1 MSDITIQPRARKLA
15 SLEAQPD
22 ARSSKPD
29 HAIDGAN
36 AGDPGI
42 AGTAVPAA
50 GRPTSHLARLTS
62 LLGIVLLLAL
72 PFLAGGYWTFT
83 LGLCFANAIA
93 IISVSFLVRY
103 GGEVSIGNGVFVAIG
118 AYTVALIEK
127 YFGLPLL
134 FALPFA
140 ALAGA
145 LAGVIF
151 SFPTRYLSGIYLAV
165 ATMALALALPEVLL
179 YFSSVTGG
187 YEGLYVNL
195 DAIPGVS
202 KGMQRYYVPLFGLI
216 VIVLLLR
223 HFRRSRQ
230 AMALLLIRTSS
241 HAAESFGI
249 RRSWAR
255 LSCMA
260 LSASIAAIAGA
271 LLSFSSSTVS
281 PNSFTLWTSIFLLV
295 GSVVS
300 LYSLSIVGAV
310 LGGLFLTLMP
320 LLLAGAG
327 DWVPVL
333 YGAALL
339 SVVLGVNALPAHI
352 RARLEGGHS

>member
-1 MSDITIQPRARKLA
+1 MSDITMTSQTAASPSHESVPPGEPVPVAPRGRW
-15 SLEAQPD
+15 
-22 ARSSKPD
+22 
-29 HAIDGAN
+29 GAMTN
-36 AGDPGI
+36 MAGI
-42 AGTAVPAA
+42 
-50 GRPTSHLARLTS
+50 LF
-62 LLGIVLLLAL
+62 LLAL
-72 PFLAGGYWTFT
+72 PFIAGGYWTFT
-83 LGLCFANAIA
+83 LGLAFANAIA

-103 GGEVSIGNGVFVAIG
+103 GGEVSIGHGVFVAMG
-118 AYTVALIEK
+118 AYTVALVEK
-127 YFGLPLL
+127 YLGLPLL
-134 FALPFA
+134 ASLPVAAVVGAFAGMLFA
-140 ALAGA
+140 
-145 LAGVIF
+145 
-151 SFPTRYLSGIYLAV
+151 FPSRFLSGIYLAV

-202 KGMQRYYVPLFGLI
+202 KGMQRYYLPLFGLI
-216 VIVLLLR
+216 AVVLLLR

-260 LSASIAAIAGA
+260 LSASIASIAGA

-300 LYSLSIVGAV
+300 LYSLSVVGAL
-310 LGGLFLTLMP
+310 LGGLFLTIMP
-320 LLLAGAG
+320 LMLAGAG
-327 DWVPVL
+327 NWVPVL

-339 SVVLGVNALPAHI
+339 GVVLGVNALPANL
-352 RARLEGGHS
+352 RTRLEGGNA

>member
-1 MSDITIQPRARKLA
+1 MSSVIMSSSARLAAESKAVAQASQPRRWMALA
-15 SLEAQPD
+15 SV
-22 ARSSKPD
+22 
-29 HAIDGAN
+29 
-36 AGDPGI
+36 AG
-42 AGTAVPAA
+42 V
-50 GRPTSHLARLTS
+50 
-62 LLGIVLLLAL
+62 LAL
-72 PFLAGGYWTFT
+72 ALLPLAAGGYWTYT

-103 GGEVSIGNGVFVAIG
+103 GGEVSIGHGVFVAAG
-118 AYTVALIEK
+118 AYTVALMEK
-127 YFGLPLL
+127 YLGVSLLASLPV
-134 FALPFA
+134 A
-140 ALAGA
+140 ALSGA
-145 LAGVIF
+145 ALGLIF
-151 SFPTRYLSGIYLAV
+151 AYPSRYLSGIYLAV

-179 YFSSVTGG
+179 HFSSVSGG
-187 YEGLYVNL
+187 YEGLYVKL
-195 DAIPGVS
+195 DALPGLA
-202 KGMQRYYVPLFGLI
+202 KETQRYYLPLAGL
-216 VIVLLLR
+216 VVVALLLR

-230 AMALLLIRTSS
+230 AMALLLIRTSP

-260 LSASIAAIAGA
+260 LSGSIAAIAGA

-300 LYSLSIVGAV
+300 LYSMSILGSL

-327 DWVPVL
+327 DWVPIL
-333 YGAALL
+333 YGSALL
-339 SVVLGVNALPAHI
+339 AVVLGVNALPAKV
-352 RARLEGGHS
+352 RARLHGGNP